1 MTPGPNAGSALL
13 RDLGHVANRR
23 GTTPDGEWKTGRRAT
38 ATVTAA
44 VVFALSAGLAL
55 DGALAGWLF
64 SSHGYVP
71 NATRTA
77 RSLMGIRMTA
87 SVYASLA
94 FAATAG
100 CLLFYAITKEANRKI
115 ADDLDERRK
124 KYASAMA

>member
-1 MTPGPNAGSALL
+1 M
-13 RDLGHVANRR
+13 
-23 GTTPDGEWKTGRRAT
+23 
-38 ATVTAA
+38 
-44 VVFALSAGLAL
+44 AGLAL
-55 DGALAGWLF
+55 GGALAGWLF
-64 SSHGYVP
+64 SSYGYVP
-71 NATRTA
+71 NATQTA
-77 RSLMGIRMTA
+77 RSLLGIRMTA